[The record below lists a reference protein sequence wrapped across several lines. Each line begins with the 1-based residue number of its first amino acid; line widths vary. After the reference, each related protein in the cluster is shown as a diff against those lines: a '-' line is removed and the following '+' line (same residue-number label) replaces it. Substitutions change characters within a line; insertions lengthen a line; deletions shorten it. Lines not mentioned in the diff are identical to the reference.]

1 MNRLYLFLAILIV
14 VCISSCEREDIS
26 TNPSYKL
33 SFSTD
38 TVLFDTVFT
47 TIGSS
52 TRIFKVYNRNKHDLN
67 ISSIQLAGGSS
78 SFYRINI
85 DGVPANNVNDI
96 TIRRNDSLFVFVEV
110 TVDPNNQ
117 SSPLLVSDSVIFV
130 TNGNIQDVNLVAWG
144 QDVHLY
150 NAKELETNTTFLAD
164 KPYLIYDYLY
174 VKPDVELTILA
185 GARLYFHNNAHL
197 VVSGTLKV
205 NGEFENPVVFEGDRL
220 EKFYRDKAG
229 QWAGI
234 WLYAGSKYN
243 KISWAEIRNSI
254 NGIIVDTCVTTDAPT
269 LLMNNTKVENM
280 SSIGLYARGSK
291 VIAANCLFSNAGQV
305 SVALTMG
312 GSYKF
317 YHCTIA
323 NYWGQYIY
331 RQGPALLLNN
341 YYLYQLVQNGPIFVE
356 PRDLEEATFAN
367 CIIYGSR
374 DSEFEIDN
382 SYKNQTIQALMN
394 YEFDH
399 CILKV
404 PSDFS
409 LADPIKFI
417 NVIKTNP
424 KFNDPSK
431 LDFQLDTLS
440 PAKDIGLLLYAQQ
453 FPIDLKNIS
462 HLFDSGPDLGA
473 YERKE

>member
-1 MNRLYLFLAILIV
+1 
-14 VCISSCEREDIS
+14 
-26 TNPSYKL
+26 
-33 SFSTD
+33 
-38 TVLFDTVFT
+38 
-47 TIGSS
+47 
-52 TRIFKVYNRNKHDLN
+52 
-67 ISSIQLAGGSS
+67 
-78 SFYRINI
+78 
-85 DGVPANNVNDI
+85 
-96 TIRRNDSLFVFVEV
+96 
-110 TVDPNNQ
+110 
-117 SSPLLVSDSVIFV
+117 
-130 TNGNIQDVNLVAWG
+130 
-144 QDVHLY
+144 
-150 NAKELETNTTFLAD
+150 
-164 KPYLIYDYLY
+164 
-174 VKPDVELTILA
+174 
-185 GARLYFHNNAHL
+185 
-197 VVSGTLKV
+197 
-205 NGEFENPVVFEGDRL
+205 VVFEGDRL

-269 LLMNNTKVENM
+269 LLMNNSKVENM

-291 VIAANCLFSNAGQV
+291 VIADNCLFSNAGQV

-341 YYLYQLVQNGPIFVE
+341 YYLYQLVQNGPILVE

-394 YEFDH
+394 YKFDH

-404 PSDFS
+404 SSDFS
-409 LADPIKFI
+409 LADPNKFI

-424 KFNDPSK
+424 KFFNPSE
-431 LDFQLDTLS
+431 LNFQLDTLS

-462 HLFDSGPDLGA
+462 HLFDTGPDLGA